1 MIDLTNPAQLLL
13 VALVAI
19 ILMVLGSIIKDAEK
33 EDIRFIATCA
43 LGVCLIT
50 GLYAIGA
57 LIYQNL

>member
-19 ILMVLGSIIKDAEK
+19 ILMVLGSIIEDDEK
-33 EDIRFIATCA
+33 ENIQFIATCA
-43 LGVCLIT
+43 FGVCLIT